1 MKAIYIKLIASLFAR
16 MREKC
21 FHSRLTSHHQAAAH
35 RRRKSEKWQKIEFH
49 NLILIVLCSLRKNRF
64 NEIELF
70 ASENQF
76 HFSPNFIS
84 EKLNFKLLNSEHVSQ
99 LSYRPLSLETWCQ
112 NNFFCVANRM
122 YELVN
127 CHDDVRRKSFIVWC
141 SKASRQR
148 EAPFIALTSFTAIMH
163 EV

>member
-1 MKAIYIKLIASLFAR
+1 MSHDTLLGLRVSLNENGNPMKAIYIKLIASLFAR

-35 RRRKSEKWQKIEFH
+35 RRRKSEEWQKIEFH

-76 HFSPNFIS
+76 HFSPSFIS

-99 LSYRPLSLETWCQ
+99 LSYRPALPRDL
-112 NNFFCVANRM
+112 M
-122 YELVN
+122 
-127 CHDDVRRKSFIVWC
+127 
-141 SKASRQR
+141 SK
-148 EAPFIALTSFTAIMH
+148 
-163 EV
+163 